1 MKLLKKENWWA
12 WLLFAL
18 GTSNVSVF
26 FLGALLDVYDKDAW
40 YTHWYYWV
48 LGIVCLILPAV
59 IMFIIFYLQILT
71 KVCKHL
77 EVPGEEIYV
86 SAYTWILCFIIPII
100 GWVFLSVLI
109 IYLHIWYLVKLY
121 QGKGEQYI

>member
-12 WLLFAL
+12 WLLFAI
-18 GTSNVSVF
+18 GSSNVSVF
-26 FLGALLDVYDKDAW
+26 FLGALLDVYKKDAW

-48 LGIVCLILPAV
+48 LGIICLFLPAV
-59 IMFIIFYLQILT
+59 VMFIVFYIQILT
-71 KVCKHL
+71 GVCKKL
-77 EVPGEEIYV
+77 EVSGSEVYSLPYV
-86 SAYTWILCFIIPII
+86 WIICFIVPII
-100 GWVFLSVLI
+100 GWVLLAVLS